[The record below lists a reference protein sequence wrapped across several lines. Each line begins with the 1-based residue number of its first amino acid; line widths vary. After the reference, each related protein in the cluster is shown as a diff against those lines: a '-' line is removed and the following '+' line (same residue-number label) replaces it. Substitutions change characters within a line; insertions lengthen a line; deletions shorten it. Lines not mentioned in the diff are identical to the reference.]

1 MKACGSDEGGKLA
14 DTKVKEAFETLS
26 ASTRTED
33 RELVALLNRA
43 FEAISA
49 NAFCGTQVP
58 KRQIPDV
65 YRQRDPP
72 VQNLWKYNLSRSWR
86 LLYTATSDGVTIAV
100 GIEWLELTGYERWF
114 GY

>member
-1 MKACGSDEGGKLA
+1 
-14 DTKVKEAFETLS
+14 VKEAFEALS

-33 RELVALLNRA
+33 RELVALPNRA

-58 KRQIPDV
+58 KRQIPDA

-72 VQNLWKYNLSRSWR
+72 VKNLWKYNL
-86 LLYTATSDGVTIAV
+86 LDPGD
-100 GIEWLELTGYERWF
+100 
-114 GY
+114 